1 MTRCINIDWL
11 EIYALEDPIGYPHD
25 ADYFRRVGFHVE
37 QREYGT
43 PVYHEMFVIYGTD
56 NQPLIE
62 VRRNPKSAVGK
73 QVHGVLDA
81 NACHVRLTNRTC
93 YFQNAVQLMQEFLER
108 YGLHYQRISRIDI
121 CLDFETF
128 DYGDKPADFMARY
141 MKGRYS
147 KINQCNITSH
157 GADRWD
163 GRVWNSVSW
172 GNKKSMVG
180 TKFYNKT
187 KELAEVRDKP
197 YIRQAWRAAGLIDD
211 DMRMVK
217 FCDDG
222 TERNVEI
229 WRVEFSIKSST
240 RNWFIME
247 DENGQKRKI
256 RSVKNTLQCY
266 DTKDKLWTMFTSL
279 ADHYFHFKKYQE
291 GVRKDRC
298 PDKPLFRSDGV
309 QEYYKLENV
318 ATIDTPSTMLQRLL
332 THIRKY
338 AEETTKPEVFKACL
352 KLEEDIEFR
361 LRTTPMTYPWNQ
373 HEVEVL
379 RWLISKR
386 IKNHDNT
393 LCEDRAIIESILN
406 MEGELF

>member
-11 EIYALEDPIGYPHD
+11 EVYALEDPIGYPHD
-25 ADYFRRVGFHVE
+25 AEYFRRVGFHVE

-43 PVYHEMFVIYGTD
+43 PVYHEMFVIYGND

-73 QVHGVLDA
+73 QVHGVLDP
-81 NACHVRLTNRTC
+81 NACHIRLTNRTC

-128 DYGDKPADFMARY
+128 DYGDKPADFIARY

-147 KINQCNITSH
+147 KVNQSNITSH
-157 GADRWD
+157 GVDRWN

-172 GNKKSMVG
+172 GSKKSMVG

-197 YIRQAWRAAGLIDD
+197 YIRQAWRAAGMVDD

-247 DENGQKRKI
+247 DENGRKRKI
-256 RSVKNTLQCY
+256 KSVKNTLQCY
-266 DTKDKLWTMFTSL
+266 DTKDKLWTMFISL

-291 GVRKDRC
+291 GVLKYNC

-361 LRTTPMTYPWNQ
+361 LRTTPMTYPWNE

>member
-11 EIYALEDPIGYPHD
+11 EVYALEDPIGYPHD
-25 ADYFRRVGFHVE
+25 AEYFRRVGFHVE

-43 PVYHEMFVIYGTD
+43 PVYHEMFVVYGTD

-62 VRRNPKSAVGK
+62 IRRNPKSAVGK

-157 GADRWD
+157 GTDRWD

-187 KELAEVRDKP
+187 KELKEVRDKP

-211 DMRMVK
+211 DMRMTK

-222 TERNVEI
+222 AERSVEI

-266 DTKDKLWTMFTSL
+266 DTKDKLWTMFASL
-279 ADHYFHFKKYQE
+279 TDHYFHFKKFQE

-298 PDKPLFRSDGV
+298 PDKPLFRVDGV

-318 ATIDTPSTMLQRLL
+318 ATVDTPSTLLQRLL
-332 THIRKY
+332 TRIRQY

-406 MEGELF
+406 MEGEIF

>member
-11 EIYALEDPIGYPHD
+11 EVYALEDPIGYPHD

-62 VRRNPKSAVGK
+62 IRRNPKSAVGK
-73 QVHGVLDA
+73 QVHGVLDP

-298 PDKPLFRSDGV
+298 TDKPLFRSDGV

-332 THIRKY
+332 THIQKY

-373 HEVEVL
+373 HEIEVL

-393 LCEDRAIIESILN
+393 LCEDRAIIESILS

>member
-11 EIYALEDPIGYPHD
+11 EVYALEDPIGYPHD

-37 QREYGT
+37 QRDYGT
-43 PVYHEMFVIYGTD
+43 PVYHEMFVIYGND

-62 VRRNPKSAVGK
+62 VRRNPKSAIGK
-73 QVHGVLDA
+73 QVHGVLDV

-147 KINQCNITSH
+147 KVNQSNITSH
-157 GADRWD
+157 GVDRWD

-172 GNKKSMVG
+172 GSKKSMVG

-197 YIRQAWRAAGLIDD
+197 YIRQAWRAAGLVDD

-222 TERNVEI
+222 TERSVEI
-229 WRVEFSIKSST
+229 WRIEFSIKSST

-247 DENGQKRKI
+247 DENGRKRKI
-256 RSVKNTLQCY
+256 KSVKNTLGCY
-266 DTKDKLWTMFTSL
+266 DTKDKLWTMFISL
-279 ADHYFHFKKYQE
+279 ADHYFHFKIYQE
-291 GVRKDRC
+291 GILKYNC
-298 PDKPLFRSDGV
+298 PDKPLFRNDGA
-309 QEYYKLENV
+309 QEYYKIENV
-318 ATIDTPSTMLQRLL
+318 ATIDTPSKTLQRLL
-332 THIRKY
+332 THIRSY
-338 AEETTKPEVFKACL
+338 AEETAKPEIFKACL

-361 LRTTPMTYPWNQ
+361 LRTTPMTYPWNK

-406 MEGELF
+406 MEEELF